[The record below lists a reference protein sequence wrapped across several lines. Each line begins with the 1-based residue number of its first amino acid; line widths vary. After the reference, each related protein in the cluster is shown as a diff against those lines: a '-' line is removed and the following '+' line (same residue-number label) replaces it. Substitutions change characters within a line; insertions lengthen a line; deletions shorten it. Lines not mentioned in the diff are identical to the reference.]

1 MCSLIP
7 HGKRLVQFQ
16 KWCNL
21 SVTVNLFQNRSAF
34 SNSFSSVASSADVRS
49 RDGRKGNNF
58 TVSYLVDSLGL
69 TTKLAESISSKVSF
83 ENKGNPDSVLNLL
96 RSHGFTV
103 SQISSII
110 TDYPLLLIA
119 DADNSLG
126 PKLKLLQSRGASSSE
141 LTEIV
146 SKVPKIL
153 GMKGDKSISRYYDIV
168 KEIVEADKSSKFE
181 KLCHS
186 LPEGSKQENKIRNV
200 LVLRELGVP
209 QRLLFSLLISNH
221 HVCCGKEKFE
231 ESLEKVVGMG
241 FDPTTPKFVEA
252 LCIVYGLSDKRL
264 EENFNVYKRF
274 GLTNPLCLRA
284 SEQQILNSMETFIG
298 LGFSRDEFVMMVKRF
313 PQCIGYSAEMVKK
326 KTEFVVKK
334 MNWPLKVITL
344 FPQVLGYSMEK
355 RIVPRCNV
363 IKALMS
369 KGSLGSEL
377 PPMPSVLACTDQ
389 TFLSRLVQLQKWRH
403 LRVSVNLLE
412 KPSPFPN
419 SFSYA
424 TATDASLRA
433 GRKRLNFS
441 VSYLVASLGLTKEVA
456 ESISRKVCLVDK
468 GNPDSVLSLLR
479 SYAFTDSQISTI
491 VTDYPQLLIA
501 DAEKSLAPKLQFLLS
516 RGASSSEL
524 AVIVSTVPKI
534 LGKKGDKTIS
544 IYYDFIKEIIEADK
558 KSSKY
563 EKLCH
568 SFPQGSNLENKI
580 RNVSVLRE
588 LGVPQRVLF
597 SLLISDHQPVCGKEN
612 FEESLKKVV
621 EMGFDPT
628 TSKFVEALNVV
639 YRLSD
644 ETIEE
649 KVNVC
654 KGLGFSV
661 GDVWEMFKKWPCF
674 LNNSEKKISQ
684 TFETLKKCGLP
695 EDVVLSLLKKF
706 PQCINASEQKI
717 LNTIDTFLGL
727 GFSRD
732 EFAMI
737 AKRFP
742 PCLILSAATVKKKT
756 EFVVK
761 KMNWPLKAVVST
773 PAVLGYSLEKRTIP
787 RCNVI
792 KALMSK
798 GLPGSELPPM
808 SSVLIWIGMMQ

>member
-1 MCSLIP
+1 MYTLIL
-7 HGKRLVQFQ
+7 HGK
-16 KWCNL
+16 
-21 SVTVNLFQNRSAF
+21 
-34 SNSFSSVASSADVRS
+34 
-49 RDGRKGNNF
+49 
-58 TVSYLVDSLGL
+58 
-69 TTKLAESISSKVSF
+69 
-83 ENKGNPDSVLNLL
+83 
-96 RSHGFTV
+96 
-103 SQISSII
+103 
-110 TDYPLLLIA
+110 
-119 DADNSLG
+119 
-126 PKLKLLQSRGASSSE
+126 
-141 LTEIV
+141 
-146 SKVPKIL
+146 
-153 GMKGDKSISRYYDIV
+153 
-168 KEIVEADKSSKFE
+168 
-181 KLCHS
+181 
-186 LPEGSKQENKIRNV
+186 
-200 LVLRELGVP
+200 
-209 QRLLFSLLISNH
+209 
-221 HVCCGKEKFE
+221 
-231 ESLEKVVGMG
+231 
-241 FDPTTPKFVEA
+241 
-252 LCIVYGLSDKRL
+252 
-264 EENFNVYKRF
+264 
-274 GLTNPLCLRA
+274 
-284 SEQQILNSMETFIG
+284 
-298 LGFSRDEFVMMVKRF
+298 
-313 PQCIGYSAEMVKK
+313 
-326 KTEFVVKK
+326 
-334 MNWPLKVITL
+334 
-344 FPQVLGYSMEK
+344 
-355 RIVPRCNV
+355 
-363 IKALMS
+363 
-369 KGSLGSEL
+369 
-377 PPMPSVLACTDQ
+377 
-389 TFLSRLVQLQKWRH
+389 RLVQLQKWRH

-544 IYYDFIKEIIEADK
+544 IYYDIVKEIIEADK
-558 KSSKY
+558 SSKF

-649 KVNVC
+649 KVSVC

-695 EDVVLSLLKKF
+695 EDEVLSLLKKF

-717 LNTIDTFLGL
+717 LNTIETFQDL

-737 AKRFP
+737 AMRFP

-773 PAVLGYSLEKRTIP
+773 PAVLGYSLEKRTVP

-798 GLPGSELPPM
+798 RLPGSELPPM
-808 SSVLIWIGMMQ
+808 SSVLVCTNEEFLNRYVRNHEDKELVPELMAIFTRDMDWNDAVQLLSSWIGHDTSKPCYVEILFQVICFVYVTSRGGSTL

>member
-21 SVTVNLFQNRSAF
+21 SVTVNLFQNGSAF

-119 DADNSLG
+119 DAESSLG
-126 PKLKLLQSRGASSSE
+126 PKLKLLQSKGASSSE

-153 GMKGDKSISRYYDIV
+153 AMKGDKSISRYYDIV

-231 ESLEKVVGMG
+231 ESLKKVVGMG

-274 GLTNPLCLRA
+274 GLTVNDIWELFKKCPAFLGYSENRIIQTFEALKRCGLCEDEVLSVFKKYPLCLRA

-298 LGFSRDEFVMMVKRF
+298 LGFSRDEFVMMVKCY

-334 MNWPLKVITL
+334 MNWPLKVMTL

-377 PPMPSVLACTDQ
+377 PPMASVLACTDQ
-389 TFLSRLVQLQKWRH
+389 TFLNR
-403 LRVSVNLLE
+403 
-412 KPSPFPN
+412 
-419 SFSYA
+419 
-424 TATDASLRA
+424 
-433 GRKRLNFS
+433 
-441 VSYLVASLGLTKEVA
+441 
-456 ESISRKVCLVDK
+456 
-468 GNPDSVLSLLR
+468 
-479 SYAFTDSQISTI
+479 
-491 VTDYPQLLIA
+491 
-501 DAEKSLAPKLQFLLS
+501 
-516 RGASSSEL
+516 
-524 AVIVSTVPKI
+524 
-534 LGKKGDKTIS
+534 
-544 IYYDFIKEIIEADK
+544 
-558 KSSKY
+558 
-563 EKLCH
+563 
-568 SFPQGSNLENKI
+568 
-580 RNVSVLRE
+580 
-588 LGVPQRVLF
+588 
-597 SLLISDHQPVCGKEN
+597 
-612 FEESLKKVV
+612 
-621 EMGFDPT
+621 
-628 TSKFVEALNVV
+628 
-639 YRLSD
+639 
-644 ETIEE
+644 
-649 KVNVC
+649 
-654 KGLGFSV
+654 
-661 GDVWEMFKKWPCF
+661 
-674 LNNSEKKISQ
+674 
-684 TFETLKKCGLP
+684 
-695 EDVVLSLLKKF
+695 
-706 PQCINASEQKI
+706 
-717 LNTIDTFLGL
+717 
-727 GFSRD
+727 
-732 EFAMI
+732 
-737 AKRFP
+737 
-742 PCLILSAATVKKKT
+742 
-756 EFVVK
+756 
-761 KMNWPLKAVVST
+761 
-773 PAVLGYSLEKRTIP
+773 
-787 RCNVI
+787 
-792 KALMSK
+792 
-798 GLPGSELPPM
+798 
-808 SSVLIWIGMMQ
+808 